1 MSNKTEVLMC
11 PTCGVETHHVVV
23 LVRKKSGFEG
33 DKNRNKKEF
42 IAGFLKSV
50 VFGAFLAS
58 MDEFERHL
66 ICEQNHST
74 VTDSLSFSA

>member
-33 DKNRNKKEF
+33 DK
-42 IAGFLKSV
+42 KSQQ
-50 VFGAFLAS
+50 
-58 MDEFERHL
+58 ERVHRW
-66 ICEQNHST
+66 
-74 VTDSLSFSA
+74 LSQKCSVRRLPCFYG

>member
-23 LVRKKSGFEG
+23 LVRKKSGYEG

-42 IAGFLKSV
+42 IAGFLKFRITTRSWSWQKQ
-50 VFGAFLAS
+50 AS
-58 MDEFERHL
+58 
-66 ICEQNHST
+66 T
-74 VTDSLSFSA
+74 

>member
-58 MDEFERHL
+58 MDEFERPYV
-66 ICEQNHST
+66 I
-74 VTDSLSFSA
+74 VVPIR

>member
-42 IAGFLKSV
+42 ITGFLKSV
-50 VFGAFLAS
+50 VFGADRKS
-58 MDEFERHL
+58 
-66 ICEQNHST
+66 
-74 VTDSLSFSA
+74 VV

>member
-50 VFGAFLAS
+50 VFGADRKS
-58 MDEFERHL
+58 
-66 ICEQNHST
+66 
-74 VTDSLSFSA
+74 VV

>member
-66 ICEQNHST
+66 ICGDRKS
-74 VTDSLSFSA
+74 VV

>member
-1 MSNKTEVLMC
+1 MKPWPVLLD
-11 PTCGVETHHVVV
+11 H
-23 LVRKKSGFEG
+23 FIEG

-66 ICEQNHST
+66 ICENCGHKTIQQ
-74 VTDSLSFSA
+74 

>member
-1 MSNKTEVLMC
+1 MSNMTEVLMC

-33 DKNRNKKEF
+33 DKNRKKKEF

-58 MDEFERHL
+58 WMNL
-66 ICEQNHST
+66 NVI
-74 VTDSLSFSA
+74 

>member
-23 LVRKKSGFEG
+23 LVRKKSGYEG

-58 MDEFERHL
+58 
-66 ICEQNHST
+66 
-74 VTDSLSFSA
+74 

>member
-11 PTCGVETHHVVV
+11 PTCGVERHHVVV

-33 DKNRNKKEF
+33 DKNRKKKEF

-66 ICEQNHST
+66 ICENCGHKTIQQ
-74 VTDSLSFSA
+74 